1 MKYVLRRRIIKKV
14 KALDLTRVKKKRKE
28 KKRKVQDTMIQF
40 VMVEYSNRQAPS
52 VQIFRDNDRDRV
64 VVDRGKNSRNVHH
77 PEYVYDG

>member
-1 MKYVLRRRIIKKV
+1 
-14 KALDLTRVKKKRKE
+14 
-28 KKRKVQDTMIQF
+28 MIQF

-77 PEYVYDG
+77 PEYVYNR